1 MPNHHNR
8 IPYLLKMKLNDMK
21 ELNDQCIRQSHIHI
35 LIYVFFLFLISQ
47 FHLTAQETVLDEVI
61 VSSPRIELSLNQQSR
76 SVVTIT
82 AEEIV
87 ESGATTLVDVL
98 DNVPGIEL
106 RSRGAQDVQSDIYI
120 RGGGFDQV
128 LLLIDGIKVDNPQ
141 TGHHTLNAIVPIE
154 MIDRIEIL
162 KGAAGRIYGQNAFS
176 GAINIVTKKSPA
188 EGLKVMLGS
197 GSFDY
202 QKAAIFAADQRE
214 SSSHTLLIES
224 TSSDGY
230 RYNTDYNNQNY
241 FWKSS
246 WETSQ
251 EPLDLIASFNNRH
264 FGANGFYARPEN
276 TDQYEATQSSLL
288 GVSTSF
294 QPNDKLRVQPKLYWK
309 RGQDEYIFIRN
320 NPSIYRNLHITNKV
334 GGEVNTTWTHKAGI
348 SGVGFEL
355 ARVSIQ
361 SNNLGDHF
369 RTLIHGYLEHRFS
382 KNRWDITPGLSVSHY
397 TDQDTFYYPG
407 IDIGYQIADHAR
419 LYFNSGYTY
428 RIPTYTDLYYND
440 PSTEGNESL
449 LPEKS
454 LSTELGYH
462 LRRNN
467 WKMSLSLFQRDA
479 KNYID
484 YVVQQENEKWKA
496 TNVDAIKTKGGEFD
510 FMTMIGS
517 HKLSF
522 GYAFL
527 DDDVNG
533 VSAILSRYTI
543 NSRKHHI
550 TSRWGVQWSQSI
562 NTSVSYRYAE
572 QDSGY
577 NYDVV
582 DTHISYKKDRMM
594 FSLQANN
601 ILNTAYTEQN
611 NVPMPKGHILL
622 SLHYQLY

>member
-1 MPNHHNR
+1 
-8 IPYLLKMKLNDMK
+8 MKLNDMK
-21 ELNDQCIRQSHIHI
+21 EVNIHCIRQIHI
-35 LIYVFFLFLISQ
+35 QILVYVFSLFLLLQS
-47 FHLTAQETVLDEVI
+47 HLTAQETVLGEVI

-76 SVVTIT
+76 SVVIIT

-87 ESGATTLVDVL
+87 ESGATTLIDVL
-98 DNVPGIEL
+98 DNIPGVEL

-141 TGHHTLNAIVPIE
+141 TGHHTLNSIIPIE
-154 MIDRIEIL
+154 IIDRIEIL

-176 GAINIVTKKSPA
+176 GAINIVTKKSLA
-188 EGLKVMLGS
+188 EGLKVMLGG

-202 QKAAIFAADQRE
+202 QKAAVFAANQRE
-214 SSSHTLLIES
+214 FSSHSLLIES
-224 TSSDGY
+224 ISSDGY
-230 RYNTDYNNQNY
+230 RYNTDYNNQNF

-251 EPLDLIASFNNRH
+251 QPLDLIASFNNRH

-276 TDQYEATQSSLL
+276 KDQFEATQSSLL
-288 GVSTSF
+288 GVLTSF

-320 NPSIYRNLHITNKV
+320 NPNIYRNLHITNKF
-334 GGEVNTTWTHKAGI
+334 GGEVNTTWTHTAGTT
-348 SGVGFEL
+348 GVGFEL
-355 ARVSIQ
+355 ARVSIK

-382 KNRWDITPGLSVSHY
+382 LNRWDITPGISVSHY
-397 TDQDTFYYPG
+397 SHQDTFYYPG
-407 IDIGYQIADHAR
+407 IDIGYQITDHAR
-419 LYFNSGYTY
+419 FYFNSGYTY

-440 PSTEGNESL
+440 SSTEGNESL

-454 LSTELGYH
+454 LSTELGYG

-467 WKMSLSLFQRDA
+467 WKLSLSIFQRDA
-479 KNYID
+479 KDYID
-484 YVVQQENEKWKA
+484 YVVQSVNEKWKA
-496 TNVDAIKTKGGEFD
+496 TNIDAIKTKGGEFD
-510 FMTMIGS
+510 FLTMIGS

-550 TSRWGVQWSQSI
+550 SSHWGVQWSQSI
-562 NTSVSYRYAE
+562 NTSIFYRYAE

-582 DTHISYKKDRMM
+582 DAYISYKKNRVML
-594 FSLQANN
+594 SLKANN
-601 ILNTAYTEQN
+601 IFNTDYAEQN